1 MSGTISALLP
11 SRFIRPP
18 PSVAL
23 KSDRDEL
30 SCAMELM
37 GNINISIK
45 SKANFPPIVPNAFY
59 KVFMASQVKLMHIVL
74 KPLSLYAHQYF
85 LEYIGVHNDGECKS
99 YNHIIWRKKLV
110 KILRFLLS
118 LKRPGGIQR
127 RPGTRL
133 AYP

>member
-1 MSGTISALLP
+1 
-11 SRFIRPP
+11 
-18 PSVAL
+18 
-23 KSDRDEL
+23 
-30 SCAMELM
+30 M

-45 SKANFPPIVPNAFY
+45 SKANFPPIVPDAFY

-74 KPLSLYAHQYF
+74 KPLPLYAHQYS
-85 LEYIGVHNDGECKS
+85 LEYIGVHYEGESKS
-99 YNHIIWRKKLV
+99 YNHLIWRKKLV

>member
-37 GNINISIK
+37 GTINISIK

-59 KVFMASQVKLMHIVL
+59 KVFMASQVKTDAY
-74 KPLSLYAHQYF
+74 SL
-85 LEYIGVHNDGECKS
+85 ET
-99 YNHIIWRKKLV
+99 LV
-110 KILRFLLS
+110 SICSSIFS
-118 LKRPGGIQR
+118 
-127 RPGTRL
+127 
-133 AYP
+133 